1 MELKGLKAVFL
12 GDSITE
18 GVGTSS
24 PDKVYWRVLGESTGM
39 QTVGYGVS
47 GTRVARQT
55 QKSVPASFDLDFN
68 LRAESMDKDADI
80 ICVFGGTNDYG
91 HGQAPIGSPQ
101 DTDVYSFYG
110 ALDHLFSYLLTTY
123 PDRFIFFMTP
133 LRRWNEEDP
142 RGDGNKPPMLPLKGY
157 VDIMREVAERYAIP
171 VLDLYAS
178 FGVHP
183 RIPIQRETYMPDG
196 LHPNDAGNA
205 RLARVIE
212 TFLNTHYVRPI

>member
-1 MELKGLKAVFL
+1 MGLKGLKAIFL

-24 PDKVYWRVLGESTGM
+24 PDKVYWRVLGENTGM
-39 QTVGYGVS
+39 HTVGYGIG
-47 GTRVARQT
+47 GTRIARQRDP
-55 QKSVPASFDLDFN
+55 SLNEHWNLDFN

-91 HGQAPIGSPQ
+91 HGFAPIGTPQ
-101 DTDVYSFYG
+101 DTDVYTFYG
-110 ALDHLFSYLLTTY
+110 ALNHLFTYLMTTY
-123 PDRFIFFMTP
+123 PDKFIFIMTP
-133 LRRWNEEDP
+133 LRRQNEDDP
-142 RGDGNKPPMLPLKGY
+142 RGDGYKPPMLPLKGY
-157 VDIMREVAERYAIP
+157 VDILREVAERYAIP

-212 TFLNTHYVRPI
+212 QFLQTHYVRPI